1 MMPHRFTL
9 FHCLTI
15 LSAFCLAGLLLGCEP
30 TEQTKSFAAEK
41 EQGTADYVIPE
52 PKSREK
58 MPDFTLPLLSG
69 GTFDASEQQGKVL
82 LVNFWATWCA
92 PCREEIPDLIALHE
106 ELKDD
111 GFAVIGITVDTDG
124 SALVKQFADEMQI
137 TYPILLDETSEVA
150 ESFGGVYA
158 LPTTYV
164 VDKTGTITHRT
175 IGLFPVDAVKES
187 LITLINA
194 E

>member
-1 MMPHRFTL
+1 
-9 FHCLTI
+9 
-15 LSAFCLAGLLLGCEP
+15 
-30 TEQTKSFAAEK
+30 
-41 EQGTADYVIPE
+41 
-52 PKSREK
+52 